1 MTMQEIKQKT
11 NEDLRQTL
19 LDINKQLQQIRF
31 GLTAGRIKNV
41 KEGMMLRRIVA
52 RIKTIMRERP

>member
-1 MTMQEIKQKT
+1 MTIQEIKQKT